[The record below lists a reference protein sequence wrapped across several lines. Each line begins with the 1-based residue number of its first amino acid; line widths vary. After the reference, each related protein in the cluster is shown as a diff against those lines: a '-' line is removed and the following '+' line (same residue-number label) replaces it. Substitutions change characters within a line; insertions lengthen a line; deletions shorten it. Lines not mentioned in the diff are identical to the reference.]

1 MAYTLQR
8 MLYTDTAPVST
19 VTPTWT
25 QKEDKVDNEGQ
36 PPELPASIAAAWGVR
51 EPARRGP
58 RPGLHLEQIVTAAV
72 ALADAGGIEA
82 VSMARVAGELGV
94 STMSLY
100 RYVATKDEL
109 LALMLDTAAGG
120 VEDVSISSGWRTG
133 LTNWATGQLTFFR
146 RHPWALRIPIS
157 GPPIT
162 PNRVRWM
169 ELGLQA
175 LADTGLSELE
185 KLQTLLLVTSFAW
198 QYASMEVDLIAA
210 AQDSSD
216 LSGVSMHAYGTTL
229 AALID
234 PERFPALTAALDAG
248 ILDNTEEEVEDDLL
262 FGLERILDGIAVL
275 IESRQPT
282 R

>member
-1 MAYTLQR
+1 M
-8 MLYTDTAPVST
+8 DH
-19 VTPTWT
+19 
-25 QKEDKVDNEGQ
+25 EGR
-36 PPELPASIAAAWGVR
+36 PPELPTSIAAAWGVR

-58 RPGLHLEQIVTAAV
+58 RPGLHLEQIVAAAV

-109 LALMLDTAAGG
+109 LALMLDAAA
-120 VEDVSISSGWRTG
+120 ESTEAVSISSGWRDG
-133 LTNWATGQLTFFR
+133 LTNWVTSQLIFFR
-146 RHPWALRIPIS
+146 LHPWVLSVPIS

-162 PNRVRWM
+162 PNRVLWF

-185 KLQTLLLVTSFAW
+185 KLQTLLLVTGFVW
-198 QYASMEVDLIAA
+198 QYAAMERDLVAA

-248 ILDNTEEEVEDDLL
+248 ILDDVEEVEDELL

-275 IESRQPT
+275 IESRQTT